1 MNTHKKILL
10 TSVLM
15 GVVTL
20 VWAHEFWLQPDK
32 FLLKIGETI
41 DIRIFVGENFQGE
54 KWPDT
59 KDKIVKLMHYS
70 GVSEEEIV
78 SKVPDNDHK
87 RINISFQTAGNHLIA
102 FNNKNKFIKLEA
114 AKFNEYLKTEGLDD
128 AAKQRKEQNNWQKEG
143 RELYQRCVKTLVQVG
158 DKHDDT
164 YKKNTG
170 MTFELIPERNPYLIQ
185 PNQSE
190 IFTVLYKNQPLPNAL
205 VLAWHR
211 HQGKTTMKQYRS
223 NAKGQIQCLLK
234 RQGRWMIS
242 AVHMVPHTN
251 PQEADWQSYWTSYT
265 FGYL

>member
-10 TSVLM
+10 TTALI

-32 FLLKIGETI
+32 FLLKIGETV

-54 KWPDT
+54 KWSDA
-59 KDKIVKLMHYS
+59 KDKIVKLTHYS
-70 GVSEEEIV
+70 NDSQAEII

-87 RINISFQTAGNHLIA
+87 RISIAFSSAGNHLIA

-128 AAKQRKEQNNWQKEG
+128 AAKQRKAQHNEQKEG
-143 RELYQRCVKTLVQVG
+143 REFYQRCVKTLLQVG

-170 MTFELIPERNPYLIQ
+170 MVLELIPDQNPYLIQ
-185 PNQSE
+185 ANQTE
-190 IFTVLYKNQPLPNAL
+190 TFTILYKNQPLPNAL
-205 VLAWHR
+205 ILAWHR

-223 NAKGQIQCLLK
+223 NAKGQIQCLLQRK
-234 RQGRWMIS
+234 GSWMIS

-251 PQEADWQSYWTSYT
+251 TQEADWQSYWTSYT
-265 FGYL
+265 FGYQ